1 MEIVRICPEEHL
13 LIKYYVVK
21 HLILLKIQNRMDI
34 TVDLLQWFKKFLIK
48 RLLANTSNGAIES
61 KNISNLQ
68 LAKDLHKQIIRKLG
82 KWKINSSF
90 IDNIWGADLA
100 DMQLIG
106 KFNKGFYFLLWVID
120 ILCVGYSF
128 ER

>member
-13 LIKYYVVK
+13 LIKYYVAK

-82 KWKINSSF
+82 K
-90 IDNIWGADLA
+90 
-100 DMQLIG
+100 
-106 KFNKGFYFLLWVID
+106 
-120 ILCVGYSF
+120 
-128 ER
+128 

>member
-1 MEIVRICPEEHL
+1 
-13 LIKYYVVK
+13 
-21 HLILLKIQNRMDI
+21 MDI

-68 LAKDLHKQIIRKLG
+68 LAEDLHKQIIRKLG

-106 KFNKGFYFLLWVID
+106 KFNKGFYFLLCVID
-120 ILCVGYSF
+120 ILCSGYSF